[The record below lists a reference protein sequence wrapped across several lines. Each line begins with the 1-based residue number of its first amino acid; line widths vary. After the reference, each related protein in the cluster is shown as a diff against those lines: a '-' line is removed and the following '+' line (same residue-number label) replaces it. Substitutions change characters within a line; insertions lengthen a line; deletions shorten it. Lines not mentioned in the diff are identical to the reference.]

1 MSLRLVWST
10 PVTQNETLSQKTTQQ
25 DMVQWLSVLREDLGS
40 DLSTH
45 SECLIT
51 AVTPVL
57 GNMSPPSGLQEHLY
71 ACGAHINPQSYI
83 HIKTKLNKSF

>member
-10 PVTQNETLSQKTTQQ
+10 PVIQNETLSQKTTQQ

-40 DLSTH
+40 DLSTR

-51 AVTPVL
+51 AVTPV
-57 GNMSPPSGLQEHLY
+57 
-71 ACGAHINPQSYI
+71 
-83 HIKTKLNKSF
+83 